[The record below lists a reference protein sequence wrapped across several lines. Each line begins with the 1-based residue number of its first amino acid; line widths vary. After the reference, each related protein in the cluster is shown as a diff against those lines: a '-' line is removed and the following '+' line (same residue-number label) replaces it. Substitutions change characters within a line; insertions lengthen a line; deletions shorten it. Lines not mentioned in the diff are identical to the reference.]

1 LLTVLASSWWA
12 GRKPPRL
19 AAPARHPSL
28 GPFDWHG
35 LEDRVSKH
43 RTEPGRGTRTSWNTT
58 HPGELSNSRAG
69 PPESTIQEPLDGL
82 GCVPQP
88 RPSLGPTTGEQKI
101 CGHPTPRGLL
111 PTGAEGEDK
120 VTDALSAMEYPH
132 WLIVAGAILV
142 VLGLLGLAFR
152 QRLAPIE
159 PTENRPVT
167 KKGNNWQRSPP
178 VGKGSPK

>member
-1 LLTVLASSWWA
+1 M
-12 GRKPPRL
+12 
-19 AAPARHPSL
+19 
-28 GPFDWHG
+28 
-35 LEDRVSKH
+35 
-43 RTEPGRGTRTSWNTT
+43 
-58 HPGELSNSRAG
+58 
-69 PPESTIQEPLDGL
+69 
-82 GCVPQP
+82 PQP

-167 KKGNNWQRSPP
+167 TTKKGNNQT
-178 VGKGSPK
+178 GKGRPPWEKEAQNRRMTKNPRQGPGLTTDDDLRDLNEEIAELHQPKTTAPD

>member
-1 LLTVLASSWWA
+1 M
-12 GRKPPRL
+12 
-19 AAPARHPSL
+19 
-28 GPFDWHG
+28 
-35 LEDRVSKH
+35 
-43 RTEPGRGTRTSWNTT
+43 
-58 HPGELSNSRAG
+58 
-69 PPESTIQEPLDGL
+69 
-82 GCVPQP
+82 PQP

-167 KKGNNWQRSPP
+167 KKGNNQT
-178 VGKGSPK
+178 GKGRPPWEKGAQNKPDDKKPTPRPGFTTDDDLRDLNEEIAELHQPKTTAPD